1 MKKISLLLVGV
12 LALFS
17 CEQEELDNFVESSGV
32 WQVMTRA
39 IGSSAD
45 FDPISE
51 LAEIP
56 VNILNIG
63 NSKQK
68 YLTCKEKG
76 TEICLTDKDDGS
88 LRQRWYL
95 KYGRTIV
102 VAGGNNRVTS
112 DTYGVVTPN
121 NYLSS
126 EIPDNLRLSYWNK
139 STFDSPLAGPG
150 LSFNCLADAN
160 CMIYTMYGNFNTGL
174 SSYYLQSESSTSSSV
189 KFKTN
194 NSSSLALWE
203 IVPVGEI

>member
-1 MKKISLLLVGV
+1 MSSVTSFSGLVRPPLRLSLIHIFSLLLVGV

-32 WQVMTRA
+32 GQVMRRA

-56 VNILNIG
+56 VNILHIG

-88 LRQRWYL
+88 LRKRWYQMCIRDR
-95 KYGRTIV
+95 Y
-102 VAGGNNRVTS
+102 
-112 DTYGVVTPN
+112 
-121 NYLSS
+121 
-126 EIPDNLRLSYWNK
+126 
-139 STFDSPLAGPG
+139 
-150 LSFNCLADAN
+150 
-160 CMIYTMYGNFNTGL
+160 
-174 SSYYLQSESSTSSSV
+174 SSSV
-189 KFKTN
+189 PGRRVF
-194 NSSSLALWE
+194 
-203 IVPVGEI
+203 VPCFVPC

>member
-1 MKKISLLLVGV
+1 MLMKKISLLLVGV

-17 CEQEELDNFVESSGV
+17 CEQEELDNLWKVVV
-32 WQVMTRA
+32 WGQVMTRA

-126 EIPDNLRLSYWNK
+126 EIL
-139 STFDSPLAGPG
+139 TIFDLM
-150 LSFNCLADAN
+150 LLN
-160 CMIYTMYGNFNTGL
+160 
-174 SSYYLQSESSTSSSV
+174 
-189 KFKTN
+189 KFK
-194 NSSSLALWE
+194 L
-203 IVPVGEI
+203 

>member
-32 WQVMTRA
+32 GQVMTRA

-102 VAGGNNRVTS
+102 AHV
-112 DTYGVVTPN
+112 
-121 NYLSS
+121 
-126 EIPDNLRLSYWNK
+126 EQ
-139 STFDSPLAGPG
+139 
-150 LSFNCLADAN
+150 
-160 CMIYTMYGNFNTGL
+160 NTG
-174 SSYYLQSESSTSSSV
+174 S
-189 KFKTN
+189 K
-194 NSSSLALWE
+194 
-203 IVPVGEI
+203 

>member
-1 MKKISLLLVGV
+1 MLMKKISLLLVGV

-76 TEICLTDKDDGS
+76 TEICLT
-88 LRQRWYL
+88 
-95 KYGRTIV
+95 T
-102 VAGGNNRVTS
+102 
-112 DTYGVVTPN
+112 
-121 NYLSS
+121 
-126 EIPDNLRLSYWNK
+126 
-139 STFDSPLAGPG
+139 
-150 LSFNCLADAN
+150 
-160 CMIYTMYGNFNTGL
+160 
-174 SSYYLQSESSTSSSV
+174 
-189 KFKTN
+189 
-194 NSSSLALWE
+194 
-203 IVPVGEI
+203 